1 MANRMAALRRCR
13 EVKGRHPEREA
24 FRGVIGTFS
33 YTSRLAPHSIH
44 SFGYHPAVTIRKT
57 LLVAFLS
64 VGLLSAI
71 LLASLAFVKARAAVQ
86 AEIERNLVIQAATIA
101 EDIDK
106 MMFERLQNA
115 ATWSHLDIMQDIQI
129 HDVDK
134 RLSHFLADLQ
144 TGYKDVYL
152 DLSGVDNAGRVISSS
167 NAAQVGLFE
176 PNRPT
181 WSSASMSGANVSLEQ
196 PIESEGGG
204 LVMRVPVVSAFAGG
218 TLGQLRLTL
227 DWTGIYDVLDQ
238 ATSGSGRMLAVLDN
252 RGRLIAASREL
263 RERGLLLGN
272 GLADWRKGAARTNV
286 SERPGTPV
294 LDSEVIV
301 GSAKSNGYANF
312 PGFGWTT
319 LVIQPVDQALE
330 PVHRMGMIFLGLLGL
345 IMLLTFSMATWVSRE
360 IARPITALTRFARG
374 YVRNKVLQAPPVA
387 RGGEVGELT
396 DAFVQMVRDIDQ
408 SQQNLVRASKLAVV
422 GEMSAVIAHEVRTPL
437 GILRSSAQ
445 MLQRE
450 SGISDEGRELVGFIE
465 SETDRLNRLVSAM
478 LDTAR
483 PRAPSYSPVDMHNLI
498 GNSIAMLGAQADKKQ
513 VVVTTSLHA
522 VRPVIECDEEQITQ
536 VLLNLLMNGLQIL
549 DHGGQIEIA
558 THDDDRFLTIEIA
571 DDGPG
576 IDPMERTRVFEAFFF
591 KREGGIGLGLAIVQ
605 QIVNSHGGEI
615 EAAESRLGGAL
626 FRIRLPREQAGDT

>member
-1 MANRMAALRRCR
+1 
-13 EVKGRHPEREA
+13 
-24 FRGVIGTFS
+24 
-33 YTSRLAPHSIH
+33 
-44 SFGYHPAVTIRKT
+44 VTIRKT

-286 SERPGTPV
+286 SERPGTPI

-450 SGISDEGRELVGFIE
+450 SGISEEGRELVGFIE
-465 SETDRLNRLVSAM
+465 SETERLNRLVSAM

-483 PRAPSYSPVDMHNLI
+483 PRAPSYSAVDMHNLI
-498 GNSIAMLGAQADKKQ
+498 GNSIAMLGAQAGKKQ

-626 FRIRLPREQAGDT
+626 FRIRLPREQAGGT